1 MSAHLK
7 PVVVGVDGSP
17 GSLAALRFAAAD
29 AAARGTALRL
39 VHAISW
45 PADLMAAQAEY
56 PVHVPHPRAFA
67 EHVIA
72 EAVGIV
78 QAEYPSLTIDA
89 HTVFGS
95 AAAALLIEAEQA
107 ALVVVGSRGR
117 GGFTG
122 LLAGSTSTH
131 VAVHAHGPVVV
142 VRGEHRSGDPVRLGV
157 DACNP
162 SAAAIEFA
170 FEEAALR
177 AAPLYTLYA
186 WSTANVTAAANDP
199 DSLHDFDAATREA
212 RRLLS
217 EALAGWRDKYP
228 SVRVVEDAQHS
239 LDPAN
244 ALVRASG
251 GSVLTVVGSRGKSEI
266 RGLLLGSCGRHL
278 VHHALSPV
286 AVVPG

>member
-1 MSAHLK
+1 M
-7 PVVVGVDGSP
+7 
-17 GSLAALRFAAAD
+17 AALRFAASE
-29 AAARGTALRL
+29 AAARGTALLL

-45 PADLMAAQAEY
+45 PADLMAAQAQY
-56 PVHVPHPRAFA
+56 PVHAPHPRAYA
-67 EHVIA
+67 EHVVA

-78 QAEYPSLTIDA
+78 QTEHPRLTINA

-95 AAAALLIEAEQA
+95 AATALLIESEQA
-107 ALVVVGSRGR
+107 ALLVVGCRGR
-117 GGFTG
+117 GGFAG

-131 VAVHAHGPVVV
+131 VAAHAREPVVV
-142 VRGEHRSGDPVRLGV
+142 VRGEHRPGDPVLLGV
-157 DACNP
+157 DAGHP
-162 SAAAIEFA
+162 STAAIGFA

-177 AAPLYTLYA
+177 AVPLRALYA

-199 DSLHDFDAATREA
+199 DSVHDFDAATREA

-251 GSVLTVVGSRGKSEI
+251 GSALTVVGSLGKSEI